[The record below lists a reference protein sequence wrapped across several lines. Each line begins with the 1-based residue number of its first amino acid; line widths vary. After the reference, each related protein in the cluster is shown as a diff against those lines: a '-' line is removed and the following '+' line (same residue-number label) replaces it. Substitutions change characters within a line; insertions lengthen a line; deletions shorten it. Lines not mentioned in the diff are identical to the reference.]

1 LSLSLSL
8 SLSRFS
14 LFAQNGQATLAGDF
28 SQLRPPFQVGP
39 VPKSSSQRP
48 LSSLVIFAAR
58 KLKDWRLERRE
69 VSAAAATVAFDVSG
83 HLALVQNWVLI
94 LNQSK
99 VIAASHRRD
108 FTSTNMEPEVVHAE
122 LVLPTHLSFKRIQMY
137 EKYPKGQ
144 SRGRHWKHLKQIIQA
159 ENYQNYPPNEPNYV
173 NIESPPS
180 MHPCKRICDITGYEA
195 PYYDPRTGLRY
206 ANADIFKLIR
216 SLPNEYVQDIWL
228 SEMLLWIHF
237 FSASIILET
246 GNIVTVV
253 PISSGLGFPPSEDSC
268 PCNAV
273 NPKREGSHPEV
284 TVVGFAHLLHIF
296 EAFGHVSPQL
306 IVHLFFIPQETLDV
320 LHRKTH

>member
-1 LSLSLSL
+1 SILASPSPLAILSLSLSL
-8 SLSRFS
+8 SFLSLR
-14 LFAQNGQATLAGDF
+14 ANRPATLAGDF
-28 SQLRPPFQVGP
+28 SQLRPPFQAGP

-69 VSAAAATVAFDVSG
+69 VSAAAATVAVDVSG
-83 HLALVQNWVLI
+83 HLALVQKWVLI

-99 VIAASHRRD
+99 FVAASHRRD

-216 SLPNEYVQDIWL
+216 SLPNEYVQRYL
-228 SEMLLWIHF
+228 ALRN
-237 FSASIILET
+237 AA
-246 GNIVTVV
+246 VV
-253 PISSGLGFPPSEDSC
+253 L
-268 PCNAV
+268 
-273 NPKREGSHPEV
+273 K
-284 TVVGFAHLLHIF
+284 
-296 EAFGHVSPQL
+296 
-306 IVHLFFIPQETLDV
+306 
-320 LHRKTH
+320 